1 MLVELR
7 DAVDPETG
15 QRYTVKRYESE
26 KAGDADGGWRHVS
39 VTLSPLNPEY
49 EPIVVAV
56 EDEAD
61 MQVIAEA
68 IDVLAGDLE

>member
-1 MLVELR
+1 MPVELR

-15 QRYTVKRYESE
+15 QRYTVKRYHSE

-39 VTLSPLNPEY
+39 VTLKPLNPDY
-49 EPIVVAV
+49 EPLVVAV

-61 MQVIAEA
+61 IQVIAEVA
-68 IDVLAGDLE
+68 EVLASGLE